1 MRVLLIDDEPTIR
14 EVIRTG
20 LQVIA
25 GHEVLACASGEEA
38 LRHSAAFEPDLLLI
52 DLMMPGLDGVAS
64 LAALRALPALS
75 SVPVVFISATVDP
88 VMLARARQAQ
98 PLAVL
103 EKPLDVRSL
112 GATIESLLA
121 GASPRTGH

>member
-1 MRVLLIDDEPTIR
+1 MRVLLIDDEPTIL

-20 LQVIA
+20 LHVIA
-25 GHEVLACASGEEA
+25 GHEVLACASGED
-38 LRHSAAFEPDLLLI
+38 AARRASTFKPDLLLI
-52 DLMMPGLDGVAS
+52 DLMMPGMDGIAA
-64 LAALRALPALS
+64 LAALRSLPALN

-88 VMLARARQAQ
+88 VMLARARQTQ

-112 GATIESLLA
+112 GATIEALVA
-121 GASPRTGH
+121 GVSVRGTS